1 MSSSRKACIKAVITT
16 LVFATVALTGTSAV
30 DADTSAKTT
39 NGVVLKTSQLKV
51 NKVIVSPPAAAEKGR
66 LASNDGSK
74 DQLSRGSNG
83 ASNDIINY
91 AYNFIGTPYVF
102 GSNGPSAFDCS
113 AFTKYVFSHFGI
125 GLPRTS
131 QAQYNAGT
139 NISRNNLQPG
149 DLVFFNTYTY
159 LGHVG
164 IYIGGGDFI
173 HASSSKGVTV
183 SSLNDG
189 YYNSRFQGG
198 TRVR

>member
-1 MSSSRKACIKAVITT
+1 MSSKRKACIKAVVTT
-16 LVFATVALTGTSAV
+16 IVIATVALGGAEVV

-39 NGVVLKTSQLKV
+39 QGVVLKTSQLKV
-51 NKVIVSPPAAAEKGR
+51 DKVIVSPTVTEEKGKS
-66 LASNDGSK
+66 ASNNGNT
-74 DQLSRGSNG
+74 QLSRGTNS
-83 ASNDIINY
+83 AANDIISY

-102 GSNGPSAFDCS
+102 GSNGPGAFDCS
-113 AFTKYVFSHFGI
+113 AFTKYVFAHFGI

-131 QAQYNAGT
+131 QSQYNAGKC
-139 NISRNNLQPG
+139 ISRENLQTG

-198 TRVR
+198 ARVR

>member
-1 MSSSRKACIKAVITT
+1 MSSKRKACIKAVVATI
-16 LVFATVALTGTSAV
+16 VCATVALMGTEIA

-39 NGVVLKTSQLKV
+39 QGVVLKTSQLKGE
-51 NKVIVSPPAAAEKGR
+51 KVIVSPVVVGAKEK
-66 LASNDGSK
+66 ANSSSEKN
-74 DQLSRGSNG
+74 QLSRGSSSV
-83 ASNDIINY
+83 SNDIISY

-102 GSNGPSAFDCS
+102 GSNGPKAFDCS
-113 AFTKYVFSHFGI
+113 AFTKYVFAHFGVS
-125 GLPRTS
+125 LPRTS
-131 QAQYNAGT
+131 QSQYGSGAV
-139 NISRNNLQPG
+139 ISRDNLIPG

-189 YYNSRFQGG
+189 YYSSRFEGG
-198 TRVR
+198 TRVY